1 MRASPLS
8 LSSFVEF
15 VRYGLNSFRDEKE
28 VGDIVPVDNTPFDLR
43 NSTILGEGIKAVSK
57 FDDKGGYDHN
67 FCIINSCDEDLTFVA
82 RVEHPISG
90 IALEVHADQPGVQF
104 YTGNGLS
111 NATVGKGSTPYSKHG
126 AFCLETQNYP
136 DAVNHGDSEYE
147 GDSEYDGDSEYECD
161 SEYDGDSEYEGD
173 SEYDGDSEYE
183 GDSEYD
189 GDSEYEGE
197 SEYEG
202 DSEYDGDSEYSDT
215 PMDYWAV
222 QGSLGIYLS
231 QYGPDLTRAFYSKMN
246 IEAFM
251 RRMLMCRCKYAYG
264 QEERLESADDAR
276 GREFSRY
283 SATQNESMYYLRNY
297 EVVLSGL
304 IGASSLTKF
313 INGGERKDMGIPR
326 RDGNIVQEGAIV
338 GLVGPNL
345 RYSGKGDGL
354 YCGLEDAEG
363 VFK

>member
-1 MRASPLS
+1 MYVHRASPLS

-136 DAVNHGDSEYE
+136 DAVNHV
-147 GDSEYDGDSEYECD
+147 CD
-161 SEYDGDSEYEGD
+161 HIDN
-173 SEYDGDSEYE
+173 
-183 GDSEYD
+183 
-189 GDSEYEGE
+189 
-197 SEYEG
+197 
-202 DSEYDGDSEYSDT
+202 YSFF
-215 PMDYWAV
+215 V
-222 QGSLGIYLS
+222 
-231 QYGPDLTRAFYSKMN
+231 DLNS
-246 IEAFM
+246 
-251 RRMLMCRCKYAYG
+251 
-264 QEERLESADDAR
+264 
-276 GREFSRY
+276 
-283 SATQNESMYYLRNY
+283 
-297 EVVLSGL
+297 
-304 IGASSLTKF
+304 
-313 INGGERKDMGIPR
+313 
-326 RDGNIVQEGAIV
+326 
-338 GLVGPNL
+338 
-345 RYSGKGDGL
+345 
-354 YCGLEDAEG
+354 
-363 VFK
+363 